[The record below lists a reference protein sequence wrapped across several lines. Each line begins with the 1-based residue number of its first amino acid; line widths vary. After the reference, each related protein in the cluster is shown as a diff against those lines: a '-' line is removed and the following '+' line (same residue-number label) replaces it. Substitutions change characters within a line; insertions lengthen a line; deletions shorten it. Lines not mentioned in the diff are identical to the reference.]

1 MPQAIAATASLAL
14 AVKLKK
20 IFEKESKFLT
30 FPTGMGFSYSY
41 LEFMNDPGKTS
52 LSAQEQLNFKA
63 DFSRQMNII
72 PADSPVFVPDAS
84 RFLWDEVEQ
93 TLVDSVFASSALSA
107 EEERTLA
114 EAIDYLS
121 DDLVDADG
129 QVVPVNSPK
138 VTKYYE
144 YKTLYEVAEQ
154 TYLDE
159 KLSVQFAEGADAPLL
174 QAKWESYREKQ
185 LRDLMDSAME
195 DWKTL
200 GFKLQVE
207 HNQSLRNS
215 LELRKYLDLYKQE
228 CLNELAISELSD
240 LNGAGIGFLGTF
252 FSPADAFDT
261 TLPWPSITLTKSETE
276 GLVREAPQDLKD
288 TYGVDQ
294 GNIDIESISLEY
306 NNVVVI
312 RPWFRPEF
320 FSSGYW
326 KLPDARVVS
335 NGEVPCGGSLPAFV
349 TSMIVARNIKI
360 TRKGDTP
367 KVNMVLPVFAK
378 LPIQKLTVFA
388 KPVSRPVLPARVIRP
403 ALRPPAGAPAAAVR
417 DHRMPAASRPAA
429 AVRDHRAGAVPVRAV
444 AMRSSFAR
452 IAAVAMAA
460 GTAPAAA
467 TPQPAPAA
475 DAASIS
481 KARGFYALTKL
492 RGMTI
497 KTPPRGITL
506 RPRPTGDLRHPAGD
520 SPSETETISPDGVCV
535 LALVCK
541 RIPKS
546 PNPDTTLQW

>member
-1 MPQAIAATASLAL
+1 MPEAIAATASLAL

-20 IFEKESKFLT
+20 IFEKETKFLT
-30 FPTGMGFSYSY
+30 FPTGMGFSYAY
-41 LEFMNDPGKTS
+41 LEFMNDPARTS

-72 PADSPVFVPDAS
+72 PEDSPVFVPDAS

-93 TLVDSVFASSALSA
+93 TLVDSVFATSALTA
-107 EEERTLA
+107 DEERQLA
-114 EAIDYLS
+114 DAIDYLS
-121 DDLVDADG
+121 DDLVDDDG
-129 QVVPVNSPK
+129 QIVPVNSPK

-159 KLSVQFAEGADAPLL
+159 KLSIQFAEGSNAPLL
-174 QAKWESYREKQ
+174 RAQWESYREKQ
-185 LRDLMDSAME
+185 LRDLMDKAME

-261 TLPWPSITLTKSETE
+261 TLQWPSITLTKAETE
-276 GLVREAPQDLKD
+276 GLVREAPPDLKNM
-288 TYGVDQ
+288 YGVDQ
-294 GNIDIESISLEY
+294 GSIDIESISLEY

-335 NGEVPCGGSLPAFV
+335 DGQVPGSGRLPAFV

-360 TRKGDTP
+360 TRRNDAP
-367 KVNMVLPVFAK
+367 KVSMVLPLFTK
-378 LPIQKLTVFA
+378 LPIQKLAVFPT
-388 KPVSRPVLPARVIRP
+388 PVGRPVLPVRATP
-403 ALRPPAGAPAAAVR
+403 A
-417 DHRMPAASRPAA
+417 MPRPAA
-429 AVRDHRAGAVPVRAV
+429 AV
-444 AMRSSFAR
+444 
-452 IAAVAMAA
+452 
-460 GTAPAAA
+460 PAAA
-467 TPQPAPAA
+467 VP
-475 DAASIS
+475 
-481 KARGFYALTKL
+481 
-492 RGMTI
+492 
-497 KTPPRGITL
+497 
-506 RPRPTGDLRHPAGD
+506 
-520 SPSETETISPDGVCV
+520 
-535 LALVCK
+535 
-541 RIPKS
+541 
-546 PNPDTTLQW
+546 